1 MLAFCYEESIMIS
14 SSAIAKSVRAVL
26 RDNFAASGFAYAD
39 AEVVEFIN
47 RAIHYCGAIATDMT
61 VKTQDLSL
69 VAGKI
74 QRLPNE
80 STRLVAVLGNA
91 LEASFTEQIGVRSY
105 DGQAPVQAVPL
116 NFMQSLQRNYT
127 GQPKKRIVTMVSTYP
142 DTPHVFTVF
151 PPNDGTG
158 KLTVSYRDELPT
170 ITSIANND
178 IHLANFYEGAI
189 GSFALYCALTRDGED
204 NPLADDGK
212 RYLEICN
219 SQLQSLTSTVQ
230 AQQGGK

>member
-1 MLAFCYEESIMIS
+1 MIS

-39 AEVVEFIN
+39 AELVEFIN
-47 RAIHYCGAIATDMT
+47 RAIHYCGTIATEMT
-61 VKTQDLSL
+61 VKTQELPL
-69 VAGKI
+69 AAGTI

-80 STRLVAVLGNA
+80 STRMVMVLSNA
-91 LEASFTEQIGVRSY
+91 LDASFTEQVGVRSY
-105 DGQAPVQAVPL
+105 DGQAPVQVVPL
-116 NFMQSLQRNYT
+116 NFMQSSQRNYV
-127 GQPKKRIVTMVSTYP
+127 GQPKKRIVTMVASFP
-142 DTPHVFTVF
+142 ETPHVFTVF

-158 KLTVSYRDELPT
+158 KLLVSYRDELPT
-170 ITSIANND
+170 ITTIADND

-219 SQLQSLTSTVQ
+219 SQLQSLAAPAQ